1 MKPKHNVNKI
11 VKKTKN
17 KPTVS
22 MNEVNTSV
30 LVIDDEE
37 MVRDN
42 IEDIL
47 VPHVQSEEQDNIN
60 DAFDILFGS
69 PKPLLVA
76 RTKCIPAFTVDKA
89 SNGME
94 GVKKVQ
100 QAIKKGHPYAVIF
113 LDMRMPGWNGLETAV
128 EIRKYDA
135 KAEIIFVTAYSD
147 RSIDEIVEQA
157 GQNVGYHC
165 KPYAPEEIIQLAT
178 KAVTDYNKLRN
189 LEKLIGSI
197 SSIGLSKNQLNS
209 LLKNILEQLASSL
222 DTDMAL
228 IGKLDKELNYEKILS
243 IGAIEERV
251 NLDELTSRVKNI
263 SIEKDDVIQLD
274 DLVLARLDNYY
285 VFAILQKQEKLK
297 TEKMYLLMLFVQNA
311 AQAIRNAELSEKLI
325 QKEKLSAVGQVIG
338 MVMHDL
344 RAPIN
349 NIKFM
354 TEMMRDEGEKNEYID
369 MIDRS
374 AEQASEIFEDFL
386 DFIKDIPVQKNPVD
400 AGKIISQA
408 VDHAKLR
415 NSSDG
420 ITIHSYVPDGLFVQ
434 GDESKLRRVIS
445 NLVNNAADVLHD
457 NSVAD
462 ATIHISAWIDDK
474 NVMISISDN
483 GPGIPKEIMST
494 LFEPFVT
501 QNKTNG
507 TGLGLAIVKQYV
519 NAHGGKITVSNNKGA
534 LFTITLPL

>member
-1 MKPKHNVNKI
+1 
-11 VKKTKN
+11 
-17 KPTVS
+17 

-60 DAFDILFGS
+60 DAFDILFES

-76 RTKCIPAFTVDKA
+76 RTKCIPSFTVDKA

-94 GVKKVQ
+94 GVKKVRE
-100 QAIKKGHPYAVIF
+100 AIKKGHPYAVIF

-297 TEKMYLLMLFVQNA
+297 TEKMYLLTLFVQNA

-386 DFIKDIPVQKNPVD
+386 DFIKEIPVQKNPVD

-415 NSSDG
+415 NSSEG
-420 ITIHSYVPDGLFVQ
+420 IKINSYVPDGLVVQ

-445 NLVNNAADVLHD
+445 NLVNNATDVLHD
-457 NSVAD
+457 TGVTD
-462 ATIHISAWIDDK
+462 ATINISAWVEDK
-474 NVMISISDN
+474 NVMISICDN

-494 LFEPFVT
+494 LFDPFVT

-519 NAHGGKITVSNNKGA
+519 NAHGGKITVSNNQGA
-534 LFTITLPL
+534 LFTIALPL